1 MAFRR
6 AGRVR
11 WACGVV
17 GGYDPEQSIM
27 NLPNRLKDQWCQLFA
42 AQPEVKR
49 AIVFGS
55 RARDDAEKRSDVD
68 LAIEAP
74 EATARQWL
82 DLWYS
87 LREESDTLLV
97 VDVVRLEEASAELRH
112 EILSKGEVLYERK
125 QDCPKPG

>member
-1 MAFRR
+1 VESRR
-6 AGRVR
+6 AGIARQTR
-11 WACGVV
+11 GVAN
-17 GGYDPEQSIM
+17 GHDPEQIIM
-27 NLPNRLKDQWCQLFA
+27 DLPSRLKDQWSQLFA
-42 AQPEVKR
+42 AHPEVKR

-55 RARDDAEKRSDVD
+55 RARSDAEKRSDVD

-87 LREESDTLLV
+87 LKEESDTLLV

-112 EILSKGEVLYERK
+112 EILSEGEVLYERK
-125 QDCPKPG
+125 QDRPKPG